1 MSKPDPSIT
10 ANLLNSVLGKHEEH
24 HEDDPARPGKHAHAE
39 GHAEHVAPKPPSSRP
54 PRTAPPARPGCAAAT
69 AENDAARP
77 ISSRADPLTIS

>member
-39 GHAEHVAPKPPSSRP
+39 GHAEHVAPKPPKLK
-54 PRTAPPARPGCAAAT
+54 AAKNGPSGQT
-69 AENDAARP
+69 RMRSCNRGK
-77 ISSRADPLTIS
+77 